1 MSEKYKVAGYLR
13 LSQEDGDKDVSDS
26 IVSQKNIIEKKVQ
39 ELGEEFFLVD
49 YYIDDGYTGLNTN
62 RPSFQ
67 RMIKDI
73 ENGTINCIITK
84 DLSRL
89 SRNSFE
95 ANYYIE
101 LYFLERNIRYISVLD
116 NVDTGTK
123 NANNDM
129 IQFKTL
135 INDWYSKDISRKVK
149 SSVWARK
156 EKGMYMGSIAP
167 YGYKKSKEDKHKLV
181 ISKQESRIV
190 KRIYEEYSKGKSIT
204 EIIKGLQADNIPSPN
219 NNSNNGEIRYKW
231 REETIRRML
240 SNKVYLG
247 HTEYGKKIN
256 LSYKSKKRKYIPPE
270 EWKIAYDTHEA
281 IITEELFNKVQS
293 KRNMNKT
300 IKRKK
305 HEWILNGLVKCKE
318 CGGKMT
324 LKVEYKR
331 DNPEQLKS
339 KKICCLNGLKR
350 YRGKDCI
357 KGSKGLDEKIL
368 NTIICKNLKETI
380 GSLDKKKIK
389 KLIMQ
394 QKSDVEIN
402 KVNDNKELLN
412 KELLKIENE
421 IKTLYLDYKEEL
433 LDKEDYKKYY
443 KEKLNEK
450 NRIKNELELLE
461 KEENNKKFITEEKL
475 SELVKDIL
483 NMKEYR
489 AGIYLRLSREH
500 EEENN
505 SIEAQREITTG
516 YAIKNGYK
524 IVKEY
529 VDNGYSGILDSRPK
543 LNEMILDIS
552 RGFINMV
559 IVKDISRLTRDKNKT
574 GWYTEVFFPDNDVRF
589 ISVTE
594 FIDSGERY
602 EIDDS
607 IMLRGIANQ
616 YYITDISRK
625 VRANKN
631 AMKQAGKFVEHYA
644 PYGYKKADDD
654 KHKIII
660 DENVADNIRKIY
672 DMYISGKTS
681 SQIAEYFNSKKIK
694 TPSKYMK
701 LKNSVRKWN
710 AEQINDMLRN
720 PFYCRR
726 YSNE

>member
-1 MSEKYKVAGYLR
+1 
-13 LSQEDGDKDVSDS
+13 
-26 IVSQKNIIEKKVQ
+26 
-39 ELGEEFFLVD
+39 
-49 YYIDDGYTGLNTN
+49 
-62 RPSFQ
+62 
-67 RMIKDI
+67 
-73 ENGTINCIITK
+73 
-84 DLSRL
+84 
-89 SRNSFE
+89 
-95 ANYYIE
+95 
-101 LYFLERNIRYISVLD
+101 
-116 NVDTGTK
+116 
-123 NANNDM
+123 
-129 IQFKTL
+129 
-135 INDWYSKDISRKVK
+135 
-149 SSVWARK
+149 
-156 EKGMYMGSIAP
+156 
-167 YGYKKSKEDKHKLV
+167 
-181 ISKQESRIV
+181 
-190 KRIYEEYSKGKSIT
+190 
-204 EIIKGLQADNIPSPN
+204 
-219 NNSNNGEIRYKW
+219 
-231 REETIRRML
+231 ML

-483 NMKEYR
+483 NMKELNKDIISEI
-489 AGIYLRLSREH
+489 IYDIKID
-500 EEENN
+500 NN
-505 SIEAQREITTG
+505 NQIYI
-516 YAIKNGYK
+516 YYK
-524 IVKEY
+524 Y
-529 VDNGYSGILDSRPK
+529 
-543 LNEMILDIS
+543 DI
-552 RGFINMV
+552 FNMV
-559 IVKDISRLTRDKNKT
+559 
-574 GWYTEVFFPDNDVRF
+574 
-589 ISVTE
+589 
-594 FIDSGERY
+594 
-602 EIDDS
+602 
-607 IMLRGIANQ
+607 A
-616 YYITDISRK
+616 
-625 VRANKN
+625 
-631 AMKQAGKFVEHYA
+631 
-644 PYGYKKADDD
+644 
-654 KHKIII
+654 
-660 DENVADNIRKIY
+660 
-672 DMYISGKTS
+672 
-681 SQIAEYFNSKKIK
+681 
-694 TPSKYMK
+694 
-701 LKNSVRKWN
+701 
-710 AEQINDMLRN
+710 
-720 PFYCRR
+720 
-726 YSNE
+726 